1 MGLPFWEMPDHLVID
16 GTAYPIDTDFRTG
29 IRVRQMIWDP
39 YYQTHTAQ
47 LFDGIRRL
55 LFGGTASVCC
65 EENAFFA
72 AVVWYLLD
80 GRMSCERILR
90 RMDGGDVTS
99 RFTEAASRFTEAAG
113 DVEPVFSYLWDM
125 PALYAAFL
133 EVYRVDLLSA
143 KMHLWQFD
151 ALFAALPEHCSLRKT
166 MALRASS
173 AEDAEDGD
181 ARAFLAAQKLSVRI
195 PPTETLHAF
204 CLCAAQ
210 YGVITDGVDDD
221 VTEDVDSDLTPRSF
235 ANLDETKTAGDCCQ
249 LKR

>member
-133 EVYRVDLLSA
+133 EVYRVDLLLA

-181 ARAFLAAQKLSVRI
+181 ARAFLAAQKLAVRI
-195 PPTETLHAF
+195 PPTEALHAF
-204 CLCAAQ
+204 CLSAAQ
-210 YGVITDGVDDD
+210 YG
-221 VTEDVDSDLTPRSF
+221 DLTPRSF
-235 ANLDETKTAGDCCQ
+235 ANLDETKTEGDGCTAAEDCCQ
-249 LKR
+249 RKR